1 MKIKARALARKQLSL
16 QRLAEGVPIAR
27 IADELN
33 VTPRQVRTYLG
44 QALEVQ
50 SIYATPLS
58 PERVQ
63 EFRALEAERLS
74 RLWQKIQ
81 LALDQVQPRI
91 GSKAEKSMDGTAVA
105 RIVEAGTRV
114 SERLAK
120 LFGLD
125 VPQKAIIETFSV
137 NLERSE
143 KTITISFDAGAL
155 EPPSEPIPGLSVW
168 RNGQLVEGP
177 GNGSAGFEPGFGL
190 NGHVMT
196 AGALPNALTNDSRED
211 PL

>member
-1 MKIKARALARKQLSL
+1 MGRAPTLKVKARVLARKMLSL
-16 QRLAEGVPIAR
+16 QRLAEGVPISK
-27 IADELN
+27 IAEELN

-50 SIYATPLS
+50 SIYARPLS

-74 RLWQKIQ
+74 RLWQKVQ

-91 GSKAEKSMDGTAVA
+91 GSKAEKAMDVAGVA
-105 RIVEAGTRV
+105 RMIEAGTRV

-125 VPQKAIIETFSV
+125 VPLRIQQEIFKLQINRDEHTQKV
-137 NLERSE
+137 VV
-143 KTITISFDAGAL
+143 SFDRDQL
-155 EPPSEPIPGLSVW
+155 RPKWTPLGLNDC
-168 RNGQLVEGP
+168 NGQPYEQLL
-177 GNGSAGFEPGFGL
+177 GNG
-190 NGHVMT
+190 NGVP
-196 AGALPNALTNDSRED
+196 ALPAEIPAD
-211 PL
+211 PGEGSN